1 MPRSMIETHGLSV
14 HYGAV
19 TALRDVS
26 LAVNAGECVLLT
38 GPSGGGKS
46 TFARALTGLIPHT
59 IAAEMDGEVF
69 VAGMNTR
76 THPVAELAQCI
87 GFVLQNPSSQL
98 FHLRVEDE
106 VAFGP
111 RNLGLDQS
119 DIACRVEWALEAVG
133 LSDLRQCCPSHLSR
147 GQQQRVAIASVLALR
162 PRILVLD
169 EPLASLDLPGTRQVL
184 ATLQTLHNS
193 LNMTILL
200 IEHRLAEVTALAERM
215 VLIAG
220 GQIMADG
227 AVSTLLS
234 DRNLW
239 QDWGLRRPS
248 GQPKTTWQTRVVQRK
263 PPAPDQQPLLEL
275 RGVAAG
281 YNRRAVITDL
291 NLALYPGEF
300 VALVGH
306 NGAGKSTVALA
317 AAGLIKPMCGQVR
330 FNGGK
335 RPDPGLDVSI
345 LFQNPADQ
353 LFTDSVDGEVA
364 FGPLNYRVFDPE
376 WHGRVLS
383 EADLT
388 ALRDRLPVTL
398 SVGQQQRTVLAA
410 CLALRPRLLILDEP
424 TLGQDWGH
432 LQQLMEF
439 TARLNRQ
446 GTAILLITHDYK
458 LVYRYARRVIVMKDG
473 RIMLDGVL
481 QRQPTVRS
489 WEKEFSR

>member
-1 MPRSMIETHGLSV
+1 MSRSMIETHCLSV

-19 TALRDVS
+19 AALRDVS

-46 TFARALTGLIPHT
+46 TLAHALTGLIPHT
-59 IAAEMDGEVF
+59 IAAEMGGEVF
-69 VAGMNTR
+69 VAGMDTR
-76 THPVAELAQCI
+76 TRPVAELAQNI
-87 GFVLQNPSSQL
+87 GLVLQNPSSQL

-111 RNLGLDQS
+111 RNLGLS
-119 DIACRVEWALEAVG
+119 HSEIACRVQWALEAVG
-133 LSDLRQCCPSHLSR
+133 LSHLRQSCPSHLSR
-147 GQQQRVAIASVLALR
+147 GQQQRVAIASALALR

-169 EPLASLDLPGTRQVL
+169 EPFASLDPPGTRQVL
-184 ATLQTLHNS
+184 ATLRTLRS
-193 LNMTILL
+193 RLNMTILL
-200 IEHRLAEVTALAERM
+200 IEHRLAEAAALADRL
-215 VLIAG
+215 VVIAG
-220 GQIMADG
+220 GQIVADDIPS
-227 AVSTLLS
+227 ALLL
-234 DRNLW
+234 DGNLW
-239 QDWGLRRPS
+239 QHWRLRRPS
-248 GQPKTTWQTRVVQRK
+248 GPLKTSWQTRVIHRE
-263 PPAPDQQPLLEL
+263 PPTFDQQPLLEL

-291 NLALYPGEF
+291 NLTLQPGEF
-300 VALVGH
+300 AALVGP
-306 NGAGKSTVALA
+306 NGAGKSTVALV
-317 AAGLIKPMCGQVR
+317 AAGLIKPLCGQVR

-335 RPDPGLDVSI
+335 RPYPGLDVSI

-353 LFTDSVDGEVA
+353 LFADSVDGEVA
-364 FGPLNYRVFDPE
+364 FGPLNYRVFDPA
-376 WHGRVLS
+376 WHEQVLS

-388 ALRDRLPVTL
+388 TLRARLPMTL

-424 TLGQDWGH
+424 TLGQDRGH

-458 LVYRYARRVIVMKDG
+458 LVYRFARRIIVMKDG
-473 RIMLDGVL
+473 RITLDGVL
-481 QRQPTVRS
+481 QRPPAVKTG
-489 WEKEFSR
+489 EKELSQ

>member
-1 MPRSMIETHGLSV
+1 MPRSMIETHCLSV

-26 LAVNAGECVLLT
+26 LAVKAGECVLLT

-69 VAGMNTR
+69 VAGMDTR
-76 THPVAELAQCI
+76 AHPVAELAQNI

-111 RNLGLDQS
+111 RNLGLS
-119 DIACRVEWALEAVG
+119 HSEVACRVEWALEAVG
-133 LSDLRQCCPSHLSR
+133 LSDLRQCCPSHLSH

-162 PRILVLD
+162 PRVLVLD
-169 EPLASLDLPGTRQVL
+169 EPLASLDLPATRQVL
-184 ATLQTLHNS
+184 ATLQTLRS
-193 LNMTILL
+193 RLNMTILL
-200 IEHRLAEVTALAERM
+200 IEHRLAEVAALADRM
-215 VLIAG
+215 VVIAG
-220 GQIMADG
+220 GQIVADDTVY
-227 AVSTLLS
+227 ALLS
-234 DRNLW
+234 DCHFW
-239 QDWGLRRPS
+239 QHWGLRRPS
-248 GQPKTTWQTRVVQRK
+248 GKPKTSWQTRVTRRE
-263 PPAPDQQPLLEL
+263 PPSFAQQPLLEL
-275 RGVAAG
+275 SGVAAG
-281 YNRRAVITDL
+281 YNHRAVISDL
-291 NLALYPGEF
+291 NLALYSGEF
-300 VALVGH
+300 AALVGH
-306 NGAGKSTVALA
+306 NGAGKSTVALV
-317 AAGLIKPMCGQVR
+317 AAGLIKPLCGQVR

-335 RPDPGLDVSI
+335 RPYPGLDVSI

-353 LFTDSVDGEVA
+353 LFTDSVDSEVA
-364 FGPLNYRVFDPE
+364 FGPLNYRVFDPA
-376 WHGRVLS
+376 WHGQVLS
-383 EADLT
+383 EADLI

-439 TARLNRQ
+439 TAQLNRQ

-473 RIMLDGVL
+473 RITHDGVL
-481 QRQPTVRS
+481 QRQPTVKT
-489 WEKEFSR
+489 WEKELSQ